1 MKAFL
6 EQESVVREPGDIQ
19 APNEVAPGDSRP
31 RPLKA
36 VSLRRDRVG
45 EGLARRVLAHLPL
58 SVAVIDAQAVL
69 SFWNEQASVLFG
81 CPPLMAAERPS
92 LTEMLARIRNLTNSQ
107 RDRIVTFA
115 LAHIAA
121 GDRAEPDGCLR
132 LSLGRAWHIAIQ
144 IHGLGAGRWMLIF
157 DDGKVTAAGNAATPA
172 PEDAWLDSL
181 TGLSNRRHF
190 NQMLRQAI
198 DCATAETCQA
208 VLLIDLDHFRPINE
222 TLGHPVGDALLCL
235 VAQRL
240 RREKRDD
247 DLLAR
252 LGGDEFALLVPNGD
266 RAETLAARA
275 IGILAQPFLVEGHR
289 VTIGAS
295 IGIARFPD
303 HGTSTDD
310 LMRHADL
317 ALFQAKSAGGQSWR
331 LFDGAMASKAR
342 HDIALAGSS
351 QADESAS
358 AKEGGVFAARSA
370 AGIDPI
376 GGSFGGPPTSTSG
389 VAEVLRLHAA
399 SDNIIS
405 RTDCECQAP

>member
-1 MKAFL
+1 MKAFQ
-6 EQESVVREPGDIQ
+6 EQESVVREPWDTQ
-19 APNEVAPGDSRP
+19 APNEVASEISRS

-36 VSLRRDRVG
+36 AALRRDRTG
-45 EGLARRVLAHLPL
+45 DSLARKVLARLPL
-58 SVAVIDAQAVL
+58 SVAVIDANAIL

-81 CPPLMAAERPS
+81 CPPRMAAERPS
-92 LTEMLARIRNLTNSQ
+92 LVEMLARIQNFTQPQ

-115 LAHIAA
+115 LTHIEA
-121 GDRAEPDGCLR
+121 GDRTEPDGCLR

-157 DDGKVTAAGNAATPA
+157 DDGKVTAAGNAITHSPG
-172 PEDAWLDSL
+172 DAWLDSL

-198 DCATAETCQA
+198 DCATAETHQA
-208 VLLIDLDHFRPINE
+208 VLLIDLDRFRPVNE

-266 RAETLAARA
+266 RAETLAARV
-275 IGILAQPFLVEGHR
+275 IGTLAQPFLVEGHR

-303 HGTSTDD
+303 HGPSPDD

-317 ALFQAKSAGGQSWR
+317 ALNQAKSSGGQNWR
-331 LFDGAMASKAR
+331 WFDGATASKACT
-342 HDIALAGSS
+342 G
-351 QADESAS
+351 
-358 AKEGGVFAARSA
+358 
-370 AGIDPI
+370 
-376 GGSFGGPPTSTSG
+376 
-389 VAEVLRLHAA
+389 EVLQLHAEP
-399 SDNIIS
+399 DNTIS
-405 RTDCECQAP
+405 RTNCECQAP